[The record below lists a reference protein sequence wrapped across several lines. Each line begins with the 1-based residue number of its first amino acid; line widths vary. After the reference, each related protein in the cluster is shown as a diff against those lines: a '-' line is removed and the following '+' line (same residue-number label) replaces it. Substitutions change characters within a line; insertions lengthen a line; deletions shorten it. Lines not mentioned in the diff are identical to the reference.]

1 MQDDKQYNKSHKYR
15 ANSAFRSLEGFFA
28 WTAACKGWARPFF
41 LLVNTWFQDVSR
53 DMDVLLAKFDW
64 VDLAFRS
71 FQSKHDFREAGVL
84 VFVEACNSEISA
96 LATRFYTTLLF
107 FLCIV
112 GVAGQGLATSSR
124 RAEFELVSFR
134 WLMER
139 FEKKE
144 PCGRIIR
151 MMITFLT
158 DKAQTLQTQNQTTSS
173 RESEPVDLIWSD
185 GSDCR

>member
-1 MQDDKQYNKSHKYR
+1 MNCRMQRVS
-15 ANSAFRSLEGFFA
+15 
-28 WTAACKGWARPFF
+28 PPVF

-96 LATRFYTTLLF
+96 LATRFLHDTPVF

-134 WLMER
+134 
-139 FEKKE
+139 
-144 PCGRIIR
+144 
-151 MMITFLT
+151 
-158 DKAQTLQTQNQTTSS
+158 
-173 RESEPVDLIWSD
+173 
-185 GSDCR
+185 